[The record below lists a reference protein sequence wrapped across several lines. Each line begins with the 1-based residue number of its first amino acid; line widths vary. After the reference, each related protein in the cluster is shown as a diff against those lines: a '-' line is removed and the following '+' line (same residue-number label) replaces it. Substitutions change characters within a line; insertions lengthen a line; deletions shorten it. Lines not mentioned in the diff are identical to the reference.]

1 MANRGKRKEVCFD
14 QKEWELIQDKAA
26 LARLDTTKYIKRMAL
41 NGYIIEYDL
50 KVLNDFIYE
59 LNKIG
64 VNINQITKRVNET
77 GSIHTQEVESMQAD
91 MERIWSS
98 IRKSLGEL
106 SGL

>member
-1 MANRGKRKEVCFD
+1 MSNRGKRKEICFHE
-14 QKEWELIQDKAA
+14 KEWELVQKKANDVK
-26 LARLDTTKYIKRMAL
+26 LDTTNYIRRMAL

-77 GSIHTQEVESMQAD
+77 GSIHASEVETIQED
-91 MERIWSS
+91 MERIWAA
-98 IRKSLGEL
+98 IKKSLGTL
-106 SGL
+106 

>member
-1 MANRGKRKEVCFD
+1 MANRGKRKEVCFNE
-14 QKEWELIQDKAA
+14 KEWELIEKKAA
-26 LARLDTTKYIKRMAL
+26 EVNLNTTHYIRRMAL

-77 GSIHTQEVESMQAD
+77 GSIHASEVETIQED
-91 MERIWSS
+91 MECIWAA
-98 IRKSLGEL
+98 IKKSLGTL
-106 SGL
+106 

>member
-1 MANRGKRKEVCFD
+1 
-14 QKEWELIQDKAA
+14 
-26 LARLDTTKYIKRMAL
+26 MAL

-77 GSIHTQEVESMQAD
+77 GSIHASEVETIQED
-91 MERIWSS
+91 MERIWVA
-98 IRKSLGEL
+98 IKKSLGTL
-106 SGL
+106 

>member
-1 MANRGKRKEVCFD
+1 MKKSGSLSKKKANDVK
-14 QKEWELIQDKAA
+14 
-26 LARLDTTKYIKRMAL
+26 LDTTNYIRRMAL

-77 GSIHTQEVESMQAD
+77 GSIHASEVETIQED
-91 MERIWSS
+91 MECIWAA
-98 IRKSLGEL
+98 IKKSLGTL
-106 SGL
+106 